1 MRRTNEFDR
10 ERTDGDYITRLDAM
24 QHDIAENAVLIEL
37 AFRQAEREARSI
49 NRNIELLQDVRQRTE
64 MIFVSVGEN
73 DRSNLVAILF
83 EDLKVRNAN
92 VDAID
97 ALFGKPHAGVDNDH
111 LVAITQQRAIHPKLA
126 DAAEGDDFQ
135 DIRHLSLLL
144 DSLDGLGEYST
155 PYGAQASVRARLA
168 CEVERGHPVRLSAKR
183 EQSVMICAWS
193 VLRTLADRMSVLQL
207 RTSAQ
212 IDSACATVSGYT
224 MRTFLSLLVAL
235 FLPAFTALAQSPE
248 FSEPWKNPNIA
259 LAIDPYEKNDIDWDK
274 LATEK
279 RVVAI
284 IHRATIGDRVD
295 RKYVERREEA
305 KNRGYKWGAYHFG
318 RPGDPIK
325 QADFFLK
332 TVMPA
337 DDELIALDLES
348 LDEDKN
354 MSLEEARVFIKRIQ
368 EKTGRYPLIYAN
380 NEVTKAILEKYG
392 ADDLFSKTHLWY
404 ARFKRNVTDF
414 PSGTW
419 KTYTVWQFSS
429 EQNCSSTNRAACLY
443 TVPGTE
449 YDMDLD
455 VFNGTIEE
463 LRSKWPFER

>member
-1 MRRTNEFDR
+1 MKSTV
-10 ERTDGDYITRLDAM
+10 T
-24 QHDIAENAVLIEL
+24 
-37 AFRQAEREARSI
+37 
-49 NRNIELLQDVRQRTE
+49 
-64 MIFVSVGEN
+64 
-73 DRSNLVAILF
+73 
-83 EDLKVRNAN
+83 
-92 VDAID
+92 
-97 ALFGKPHAGVDNDH
+97 
-111 LVAITQQRAIHPKLA
+111 
-126 DAAEGDDFQ
+126 
-135 DIRHLSLLL
+135 SLLTVVMV
-144 DSLDGLGEYST
+144 S
-155 PYGAQASVRARLA
+155 
-168 CEVERGHPVRLSAKR
+168 CSA
-183 EQSVMICAWS
+183 
-193 VLRTLADRMSVLQL
+193 
-207 RTSAQ
+207 
-212 IDSACATVSGYT
+212 
-224 MRTFLSLLVAL
+224 F
-235 FLPAFTALAQSPE
+235 AQSPE
-248 FSEPWKNPNIA
+248 FTEPWKNPTIA
-259 LAIDPYEKNDIDWDK
+259 LAIDPYEQNDIDWNK

-284 IHRATIGDRVD
+284 IHRATIGDRMD
-295 RKYVERREEA
+295 RKYAERREEA
-305 KNRGYKWGAYHFG
+305 KKRGYKWGAYHFG

-332 TVMPA
+332 TVRPA

-348 LDEDKN
+348 LNEDKN